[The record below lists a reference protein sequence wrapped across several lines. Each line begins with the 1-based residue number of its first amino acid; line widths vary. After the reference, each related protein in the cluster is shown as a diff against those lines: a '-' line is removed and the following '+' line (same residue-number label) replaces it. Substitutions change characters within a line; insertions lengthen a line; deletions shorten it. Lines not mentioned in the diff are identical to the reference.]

1 MLERLCK
8 HCHFPYC
15 SLTDSAHS
23 PLSSLITLSS
33 LPTFIHV
40 PSSQTPS
47 LADGPSYSGT
57 YTEQNVTPQPA
68 PSARSLAQ
76 RRRRDRE
83 RAMAGR
89 HIANSHAITPQ
100 PGSSARSLAQRRR
113 RDQERNHRSGH
124 RPAPGATL
132 FLAARRPYEEPIT
145 RHDLGSMDVTCSHCG
160 ALHWLSERRVDSS
173 KQHPVF
179 GTCCNSGKVML
190 ATLRDPP
197 PALRALFVAQDA
209 QAIEFQ
215 SNIREYNSA
224 LSFTSLGVKPDRTM
238 LLRGGGPYVF
248 RLHGVLYH
256 LSGSLL
262 PEPGNVPIYSQLYIH
277 DARTALRHRMKNNP
291 SLRADTMQALQTLL
305 NVHHRYAAIY
315 KQAREI
321 LAEYPDA
328 DNASIRL
335 RVDPSRDKRRYN
347 LPTVD
352 EVAIIIPGDGEQ
364 ATDGRD
370 IILRNHQNSLQ
381 RVSDGHSAYDC
392 LRYVLL
398 FPYGEHGW
406 HYDSHSL
413 SSTSHKVSQ
422 SRYYAYRL
430 HSRLNEFSTIL
441 RGGRLF
447 QEFLVDK
454 FAGIDQNRLRYLRT
468 NQDRIRATLYSGLE
482 DTVNAADESV
492 DLNQL
497 GRRVILP
504 SSYIGGTRHMHQRF
518 QDAMA
523 IVRYFRKVDLFVTV
537 TVNPKSPEI
546 QRELLLGQAAPDR
559 PDLVARVF
567 KMKRDAIIN
576 DIFKEGIFG
585 RAAAYVYTIEFQK
598 RGLPHMH
605 ILIILKPPHKLLT
618 PTDVDSVIRAYWPD
632 PETEPL
638 LFDTVNRLMVHG
650 PCGAFNPNASC
661 MENGKCTKGFPK
673 AFQEFTTMDQDGYP
687 KYCRPNDGR
696 TYLVNKHMIDNRWIV
711 PYNPYMSAKYD
722 SHINVECVASVGAI
736 KYPFKYIHKGGDRAS
751 VELHRRDE
759 ITEYIDGR
767 YISPP
772 EGAWRIFHF
781 DIHDQIPNIVRLQVH
796 LPGQHMVT
804 FNPNYDAVTVL
815 EHASTEK
822 TSLTAFFEA
831 NSDPGVLGAA
841 ARRLTYQEFPQ
852 EMVLK
857 GSGSSLQW
865 NQRKQGFA
873 LGRMYFASPSAG
885 ERFYLRTLLTV
896 VKGPRSFEELRTV
909 DGIVYP
915 TFRDA
920 CLARGILENDGE
932 WRQCLLE
939 ASIMQTGS
947 SLRQLFATILLFCSP
962 SQPEILWQEF
972 RQHICDDLL
981 HQLRTAG
988 FENPVEDDAYDYGLF
1003 LLDQILQQSGQSL
1016 EGNFP
1021 SMPLSLTDWRRQT
1034 GNQLLSEQLDYN
1046 CEQQSEMATTRE
1058 TSLNLEQRQAYDKII
1073 HSVKSHHGSLFFL
1086 NGPGGTGKTFIYN
1099 TVCHRLRGDGLIVLC
1114 VASSGIAAQLLI
1126 GGRTAH
1132 STFKIPID
1140 GLTNESMCNVPK
1152 EGLLAKLLQRV
1163 DLIIWDEITMQD
1175 RHAFEA
1181 VDRTLRDI
1189 MDTDR
1194 PFGGITVVFGG
1205 DYQQILPVVVKGTRE
1220 ETIEATLQHSYLWHI
1235 TEILRLKQNMRLE
1248 NAAYSSERDFASW
1261 LLDIGHGR
1269 HQAIDGTV
1277 CLREGMR
1284 AETTSSL
1291 IDFIYPGVNTNPP
1304 PPPDYFLRR
1313 MILAPRNGDV
1323 DGINEEVLSRMTG
1336 NAATYHSADAIVT
1349 EAGADGSDATEESLP
1364 IEVLRSLSASGL
1376 PPGELTLKPGCP
1388 LILLRN
1394 LAPARGLCNGARM
1407 TLLRMSERV
1416 LEVKLI
1422 GGDHDGDVAFIPRVS
1437 LTPSGGTT
1445 GFSFMLRRRQFP
1457 VRLAFALTINKA
1469 QGQSADFVGLD
1480 LRIPVFAHGQLY
1492 VAFSRA
1498 TSSQRVKVLLP
1509 ETELGSVTHNVV
1521 YPEVL
1526 LD

>member
-1 MLERLCK
+1 MPFIHCNMWQRL
-8 HCHFPYC
+8 
-15 SLTDSAHS
+15 
-23 PLSSLITLSS
+23 S
-33 LPTFIHV
+33 LPDS
-40 PSSQTPS
+40 PSR
-47 LADGPSYSGT
+47 SGMD
-57 YTEQNVTPQPA
+57 TEQSIALQPV

-76 RRRRDRE
+76 RRRRERE
-83 RAMAGR
+83 RT
-89 HIANSHAITPQ
+89 SHSATTRSAHVLTPQ
-100 PGSSARSLAQRRR
+100 PVSNARSVAQRRR
-113 RDQERNHRSGH
+113 RERERIEGTGRTHRGTTTPHLTTSSRQSGR
-124 RPAPGATL
+124 RPARRASL
-132 FLAARRPYEEPIT
+132 FLAARRPYEDPIA

-160 ALHWLSERRVDSS
+160 ASHWLLERRSGSS
-173 KQHPVF
+173 KQDPQF
-179 GTCCNSGKVML
+179 GSCCNGGKVIL
-190 ATLRDPP
+190 AALREPP
-197 PALRALFVAQDA
+197 PALRALFVAQDV
-209 QAIEFQ
+209 QAKEFQ

-224 LSFTSLGVKPDRTM
+224 LSFTSLGVKPDGAV
-238 LLRGGGPYVF
+238 LEGGGPYVF

-277 DARTALRHRMKNNP
+277 DPRSALKHRLKKNP
-291 SLRADTMQALQTLL
+291 SRRADTMEVLQKLL
-305 NVHHRYAAIY
+305 NDNHRYVAIY
-315 KQAREI
+315 KQAHEI

-335 RVDPSRDKRRYN
+335 RVDPSRDQRRYN
-347 LPTVD
+347 LPTSD

-406 HYDSHSL
+406 HYDVQSL
-413 SSTSHKVSQ
+413 SSGNQPASRKVSQ
-422 SRYYAYRL
+422 SRYYAYRF
-430 HSRLNEFSTIL
+430 HSRPNEFSTIL

-454 FAGIDQNRLRYLRT
+454 FAGIDQSRLRYLRL
-468 NQDRIRATLYSGLE
+468 NQDKIRATLYSGLE
-482 DTVNAADESV
+482 DAINTADETV

-497 GRRVILP
+497 GRRIILP
-504 SSYIGGTRHMHQRF
+504 SSYIGGARHMHQRF

-537 TVNPKSPEI
+537 TANPKSPEI
-546 QRELLLGQAAPDR
+546 QRELLLGQTASDR

-567 KMKRDAIIN
+567 KMKKEAIIN

-585 RAAAYVYTIEFQK
+585 RAASYVYTIEFQK

-605 ILIILKPPHKLLT
+605 ILIILKPPHKLLA
-618 PTDVDSVIRAYWPD
+618 PVDVDSVIRAYWPD

-638 LFDTVNRLMVHG
+638 LFDTVKRLMVHG
-650 PCGAFNPNASC
+650 PCGAFNPKAPC

-673 AFQEFTTMDQDGYP
+673 AFQEFTTMDEDGYP
-687 KYCRPNDGR
+687 KYLRPNDGR
-696 TYLVNKHMIDNRWIV
+696 AYLVNKHMIDNRWIV
-711 PYNPYMSAKYD
+711 PYNPYMSTKYD
-722 SHINVECVASVGAI
+722 SHINAECVASVGAI

-751 VELHRRDE
+751 IELHRHDE

-767 YISPP
+767 YVSPP

-781 DIHDQIPNIVRLQVH
+781 DMHDQLPNVVRLQIH
-796 LPGQHMVT
+796 LPGQHMVA
-804 FNPNYDAVTVL
+804 FNPNWNAASVL
-815 EHASTEK
+815 EQASTEK
-822 TSLTAFFEA
+822 TSLTAFFDA
-831 NSDPGVLGAA
+831 NSNSGALGAV

-857 GSGSSLQW
+857 GSGSTLHWGLRQ
-865 NQRKQGFA
+865 QGFA

-885 ERFYLRTLLTV
+885 ERFYLRMLLTV

-909 DGIVYP
+909 DGVIHP

-920 CLARGILENDGE
+920 CLARGLLENDGE

-939 ASIMQTGS
+939 ASIMHTGS
-947 SLRQLFATILLFCSP
+947 RLRYLFATILLFCSP
-962 SQPEILWQEF
+962 SQPEILWEEF
-972 RQHICDDLL
+972 RQNVCDDLL
-981 HQLRTAG
+981 HRLRTIG
-988 FENPVEDDAYDYGLF
+988 IENPTQEDAHDYGLY

-1016 EGNFP
+1016 KGNFP
-1021 SMPLSLTDWRRQT
+1021 SMPTSVGNWHGRTE
-1034 GNQLLSEQLDYN
+1034 NQLILEQLDYN
-1046 CEQQSEMATTRE
+1046 HQQESEMATARE
-1058 TSLNLEQRQAYDKII
+1058 MSLNPEQREAYDKII
-1073 HSVKSHHGSLFFL
+1073 HSVRSHQGSLFFL

-1099 TVCHRLRGDGLIVLC
+1099 VVCHRLRGDGLIVLC
-1114 VASSGIAAQLLI
+1114 VASSGIAAQLLA

-1132 STFKIPID
+1132 SMFKIPID

-1152 EGLLAKLLQRV
+1152 EGLLAKLLRRV
-1163 DLIIWDEITMQD
+1163 NLIIWDEITMQD

-1189 MDTDR
+1189 IDSDH

-1205 DYQQILPVVVKGTRE
+1205 DYQQILPVVVKATRE
-1220 ETIEATLQHSYLWHI
+1220 ETIEASLQRSYLWKMI
-1235 TEILRLKQNMRLE
+1235 KILRLERNMRLE
-1248 NAAYSSERDFASW
+1248 NGASPGEREFAKW

-1269 HQAIDGTV
+1269 CQATDGTV
-1277 CLREGMR
+1277 HLREDMR
-1284 AETTSSL
+1284 AETASSL
-1291 IDFIYPGVNTNPP
+1291 IDFIYPGVGSNPP
-1304 PPPDYFLRR
+1304 PPSDYFLRR

-1323 DGINEEVLSRMTG
+1323 DSINEEVLSRMSG
-1336 NAATYHSADAIVT
+1336 DAATYYSADAIVT
-1349 EAGADGSDATEESLP
+1349 EVGADGPDAIEENLP
-1364 IEVLRSLSASGL
+1364 VEVLRSLSASGL
-1376 PPGELTLKPGCP
+1376 PSGELTLKPGCP

-1437 LTPSGGTT
+1437 LTPSGGIN
-1445 GFSFMLRRRQFP
+1445 GFSFLLRRRQFP

-1480 LRIPVFAHGQLY
+1480 LRVPVFAHGQLY

-1498 TSSQRVKVLLP
+1498 TSSQRIKVLLP
-1509 ETELGSVTHNVV
+1509 DTESESITYNVV